1 MPGIIWGKIMLNLS
15 HYSVL
20 HFISWN
26 FYPEHYCPDFTFRR
40 DKLKNSFTF
49 KLHIKSAIFL
59 PNINMNISELKMS
72 WFPGIWRSACK
83 LETGPNSVNIFRLEI
98 FKYKNIHMFKY
109 SSIQIIKYLAN
120 SRLGVQTASIYSALS
135 PLAATSGN
143 PNTVVHKPPTT
154 IYLSANFLIYFCIIS
169 NWSLMGDGP
178 TPFNIFSIVTPG
190 NPTLWCTSLLQ

>member
-1 MPGIIWGKIMLNLS
+1 MRQRNVKSLPFLYSSFYIFIHILS
-15 HYSVL
+15 FYIL
-20 HFISWN
+20 YFISILCQVL
-26 FYPEHYCPDFTFRR
+26 YEE
-40 DKLKNSFTF
+40 KLCW
-49 KLHIKSAIFL
+49 ISAITLFFIL
-59 PNINMNISELKMS
+59 SPETFIQNITAL
-72 WFPGIWRSACK
+72 
-83 LETGPNSVNIFRLEI
+83 
-98 FKYKNIHMFKY
+98 MFKY